1 MKIWVNFFD
10 KLEIGDYVVFYR
22 FFYDYYGI
30 IIDKNGYIFRV
41 IEVKKEDDLKLMVL
55 LFFGGKV

>member
-1 MKIWVNFFD
+1 M
-10 KLEIGDYVVFYR
+10 VFYR

-30 IIDKNGYIFRV
+30 IIYKNGYIFGV